1 MSLFRKYRIGELP
14 DIQIDFKDVLMPL
27 MAIVRSDSTIATE
40 LFVEI
45 FQEIYKGLKDKKV
58 RQDLGNGLKNILSSS
73 KIYDYSMVSCAHR
86 IAMEL
91 LKIDGF
97 MIDSSIIERTGE
109 HSMSFQTSLILL
121 EESLIRGDMQQPEDE
136 QNENG
141 ARNKRKKGAA
151 LAPSLTVGTINQN
164 KHSITSQNREYWF
177 KLIKLYEIIGNQDA
191 LHGIWCELAQE
202 DGVIYK
208 QGNQAQAPSL
218 SQAQN

>member
-1 MSLFRKYRIGELP
+1 VSLFRKYRIGELP

-40 LFVEI
+40 LFVEV
-45 FQEIYKGLKDKKV
+45 FQEIYKGLKDKQA

-97 MIDSSIIERTGE
+97 MIDPSIIERTGE

-121 EESLIRGDMQQPEDE
+121 EESLIRGEIQQPVDE
-136 QNENG
+136 
-141 ARNKRKKGAA
+141 
-151 LAPSLTVGTINQN
+151 
-164 KHSITSQNREYWF
+164 
-177 KLIKLYEIIGNQDA
+177 
-191 LHGIWCELAQE
+191 
-202 DGVIYK
+202 
-208 QGNQAQAPSL
+208 
-218 SQAQN
+218 